1 MLHFI
6 FLLSQTSLQLYLLSI
21 SLTTYYKHI
30 YESIVHGDPNI
41 HGGIAD
47 LNFTHTI
54 ISEDLITRMGVGNS
68 FAYTTR
74 NEINIEDE
82 DEESTRQG
90 RNSPRLLRI
99 LWDDIQLR
107 RADLN
112 FTHTRI
118 PADLITRMGVGNSFA
133 YTTRNE
139 INIEDKDEDEYTPRE
154 KLSTVTAD
162 TLGRYSIETRRLSEN
177 S

>member
-21 SLTTYYKHI
+21 PLNTYYIHI

-54 ISEDLITRMGVGNS
+54 ISEGLITRMGVENS

-74 NEINIEDE
+74 NEINIE
-82 DEESTRQG
+82 
-90 RNSPRLLRI
+90 
-99 LWDDIQLR
+99 
-107 RADLN
+107 
-112 FTHTRI
+112 
-118 PADLITRMGVGNSFA
+118 
-133 YTTRNE
+133 NE
-139 INIEDKDEDEYTPRE
+139 DEDEYTPRE
-154 KLSTVTAD
+154 KLSTGE
-162 TLGRYSIETRRLSEN
+162 TLHGYCGYSGTISK
-177 S
+177 